1 MVGIGAGSDSRE
13 VRKHLAGDA
22 GRRRRLNERR
32 LRSDDCHR
40 IRAAATLNRPGSA
53 GGSTTKASARVTR
66 GGAECSKRVRSDLES
81 GAAASRRCIRQ
92 RPATLYASRAL
103 QQPTY
108 CPSWARTRTLLIQSQ
123 RRGKLSRSTAEG

>member
-1 MVGIGAGSDSRE
+1 MVGMGAVRDSRE

-66 GGAECSKRVRSDLES
+66 GVAECSKRVRSDLES
-81 GAAASRRCIRQ
+81 GSGRKSSLHKTKARN
-92 RPATLYASRAL
+92 AL
-103 QQPTY
+103 RVTGP
-108 CPSWARTRTLLIQSQ
+108 PKNLPIAPPGLEPGLF
-123 RRGKLSRSTAEG
+123 